1 MPIFRVNSVDLK
13 KKNLPKFF
21 DAFNRIFSYIL
32 ASIIK
37 GVHTNIFP
45 WHSSSSPQGWIE
57 CCRNMWSKVW
67 VVNGWR
73 IVFICSSSAIHT
85 RALKTWPVVDPS
97 DGCAQPQDGCALGST
112 AGKVWLRHSGV
123 SVLYRFMHW
132 RDLDSSPPIK
142 DPLAEHHSQAV
153 FSWWGP
159 VQKS

>member
-1 MPIFRVNSVDLK
+1 MGSQLTSFGPKILRSWREVPTALCRS
-13 KKNLPKFF
+13 KNVTLQ
-21 DAFNRIFSYIL
+21 IL
-32 ASIIK
+32 FLDIA
-37 GVHTNIFP
+37 P
-45 WHSSSSPQGWIE
+45 PLRRAWIE
-57 CCRNMWSKVW
+57 CCRNIWSKVW

-123 SVLYRFMHW
+123 SVLYGFMHW